1 MESSTDNHET
11 LSLSLSEMKG
21 ILMTM
26 VPDLRRR
33 GHQSDEMLPV
43 MTYMVMPR
51 TGPTVRQASVAVS
64 TWRKLTPEETRQQA
78 FYLGKVEIKAL
89 GTDLLQKVLLC
100 TSSHFMYL

>member
-51 TGPTVRQASVAVS
+51 TGPTVRQASVAEHS
-64 TWRKLTPEETRQQA
+64 KR
-78 FYLGKVEIKAL
+78 
-89 GTDLLQKVLLC
+89 
-100 TSSHFMYL
+100 SSQVPCLPQDYAHMQYFL